1 MTVDVRRQPFPLAG
15 GLVPPAA
22 GTTAGLLAIASS
34 LAYVAYPFTNDMAI
48 TAWNLLIIPAAVWL
62 GIRTAHRGWVL
73 AVVSIAAGVM
83 ASALWALLYHEP
95 LLEPW
100 WIGLAAVWWLGLGW
114 LLRADRPRLA
124 AFTLLL
130 GVAAAVDFVLTVLN
144 APAPIY
150 ALGGFKIPFAIVWTF
165 WLGWT
170 LVREP
175 LVERT

>member
-1 MTVDVRRQPFPLAG
+1 VAG
-15 GLVPPAA
+15 GSLSPAA
-22 GTTAGLLAIASS
+22 GRIAGILAIASG

-73 AVVSIAAGVM
+73 AAVSTTAGVA
-83 ASALWALLYHEP
+83 ASLLWALVYHEP
-95 LLEPW
+95 QREPW
-100 WIGLAAVWWLGLGW
+100 WIGLAAAWWLGLGW
-114 LLRADRPRLA
+114 LLPADRRRLA
-124 AFTLLL
+124 AFTLVL

-165 WLGWT
+165 WVGWT
-170 LVREP
+170 LVRDP
-175 LVERT
+175 LLERT